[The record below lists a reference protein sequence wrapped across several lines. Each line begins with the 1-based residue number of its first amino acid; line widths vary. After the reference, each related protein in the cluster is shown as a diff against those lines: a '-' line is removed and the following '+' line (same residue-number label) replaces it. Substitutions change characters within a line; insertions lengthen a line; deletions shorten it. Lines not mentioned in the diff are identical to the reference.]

1 MGGDAMSD
9 TPRMNDAWTNPQKLS
24 NGGFASNVP
33 THKLACS
40 AYEEGKRIERELNE
54 ARDLARKLRDV
65 LIKHHKFCAGFSV
78 GGYNSSFSKMQREA
92 ERIITKAKGLI

>member
-9 TPRMNDAWTNPQKLS
+9 TPRTDAAR
-24 NGGFASNVP
+24 GF
-33 THKLACS
+33 HDIDS
-40 AYEEGKRIERELNE
+40 AVDAEAMEHLERELNE

>member
-1 MGGDAMSD
+1 MSD
-9 TPRMNDAWTNPQKLS
+9 TSRTNKAASRDYAPLS
-24 NGGFASNVP
+24 VP
-33 THKLACS
+33 
-40 AYEEGKRIERELNE
+40 YEVSSQLERELNE

>member
-1 MGGDAMSD
+1 MSD
-9 TPRMNDAWTNPQKLS
+9 TPRTDAAWNRSHTDDIEAGWS
-24 NGGFASNVP
+24 FA
-33 THKLACS
+33 HQL
-40 AYEEGKRIERELNE
+40 ERELNE